1 TPASQLYTEESISN
15 EELTADQLIDKAQT
29 NASLLAEIIAAST
42 DEILNLRDF
51 ENSEVIQTLHRECQG
66 ISDYLFERI
75 WYDSGNDADAQYYAY
90 DSSSR
95 HETYQKTPEEEAQ
108 IAAFIA
114 CSEQIQAAFRRY
126 DELKDHLQAKQLQQE
141 ENTRANV
148 DTLDDDIDASDNDDD
163 DDDAYNASL
172 LGTSHGGGSIA
183 HNANHHLRR
192 SEQPLEWKLDPREDF
207 KANKM
212 KMKKR
217 MDQAERERI
226 EQERWQERKE
236 ALNIKTPGAV
246 EIPAEVLVI
255 DHPVQPVEE
264 REQEEQEYRRLKEEE
279 ISKALEPEDGAEDA
293 DALAPAE
300 SNTIASTFAS
310 TSNASHKADHL
321 MDEDEDEEDDFDEA
335 TAMDTEADSALE
347 AMMREV
353 AAAKHA
359 RDIAKLMDS
368 DDMNGILK
376 DIAHFQ
382 ALSASKGSDVSGM
395 VEDDPEYQLIVK
407 ANTITVAIDNEM
419 LVVHKFIRDHYE
431 PKFPELETVV
441 ANPMDYA
448 RTVKRIANQDDITK
462 VDLHDILPS
471 ATVMVVVV
479 TGTTTEGRTLTES
492 EWRACD
498 EACDLAFELERAKAT
513 IIEYVESR
521 LTFIAPNLSAIIGT
535 ATAAKLMGQAGGLT
549 SLSKMPACNIQ
560 VLGQDKSLNSALSAA
575 SNVRNVGYAY
585 YSPFILS
592 YPVEVRK
599 KALKMT
605 AAKLALAARID
616 RVHSYPDGS
625 WGRKI
630 KDEIERKVEKLLEA
644 PPQKNVKALPA
655 PLEAPKK
662 RRGGR
667 RARKEKELYAV
678 SEMQKLKNRV
688 AFGQEEQEV
697 MGYGTSEGM
706 GMLGQNYSGP
716 GAGRIRG
723 PQTKERNRGKISNRN
738 AARLAQY
745 GSGGGTGTAGTAS
758 SIAFTPVQGIEL
770 VDPTAAAAKLKAL
783 NERYFGSQGFMKMKK
798 EES

>member
-1 TPASQLYTEESISN
+1 MTSTAGQWSNLFHNLPTRTPASQLYTEESISN

-75 WYDSGNDADAQYYAY
+75 WHDSGNDADAQYYAY

-279 ISKALEPEDGAEDA
+279 ISKALEPEDGAEVTRLNPVAHVDA
-293 DALAPAE
+293 DVE
-300 SNTIASTFAS
+300 
-310 TSNASHKADHL
+310 
-321 MDEDEDEEDDFDEA
+321 EDEEEEEVDA
-335 TAMDTEADSALE
+335 GAL
-347 AMMREV
+347 
-353 AAAKHA
+353 
-359 RDIAKLMDS
+359 S
-368 DDMNGILK
+368 DDSWEEVPEARVVG
-376 DIAHFQ
+376 
-382 ALSASKGSDVSGM
+382 LS
-395 VEDDPEYQLIVK
+395 I
-407 ANTITVAIDNEM
+407 
-419 LVVHKFIRDHYE
+419 
-431 PKFPELETVV
+431 
-441 ANPMDYA
+441 
-448 RTVKRIANQDDITK
+448 
-462 VDLHDILPS
+462 
-471 ATVMVVVV
+471 
-479 TGTTTEGRTLTES
+479 
-492 EWRACD
+492 
-498 EACDLAFELERAKAT
+498 
-513 IIEYVESR
+513 
-521 LTFIAPNLSAIIGT
+521 
-535 ATAAKLMGQAGGLT
+535 
-549 SLSKMPACNIQ
+549 
-560 VLGQDKSLNSALSAA
+560 
-575 SNVRNVGYAY
+575 
-585 YSPFILS
+585 
-592 YPVEVRK
+592 
-599 KALKMT
+599 
-605 AAKLALAARID
+605 
-616 RVHSYPDGS
+616 
-625 WGRKI
+625 
-630 KDEIERKVEKLLEA
+630 
-644 PPQKNVKALPA
+644 
-655 PLEAPKK
+655 
-662 RRGGR
+662 
-667 RARKEKELYAV
+667 
-678 SEMQKLKNRV
+678 
-688 AFGQEEQEV
+688 
-697 MGYGTSEGM
+697 
-706 GMLGQNYSGP
+706 
-716 GAGRIRG
+716 
-723 PQTKERNRGKISNRN
+723 
-738 AARLAQY
+738 
-745 GSGGGTGTAGTAS
+745 
-758 SIAFTPVQGIEL
+758 
-770 VDPTAAAAKLKAL
+770 
-783 NERYFGSQGFMKMKK
+783 
-798 EES
+798 EESTSSSSSSFLVTSDNSPLRTPK

>member
-1 TPASQLYTEESISN
+1 MSL
-15 EELTADQLIDKAQT
+15 ADDF
-29 NASLLAEIIAAST
+29 LA
-42 DEILNLRDF
+42 D
-51 ENSEVIQTLHRECQG
+51 
-66 ISDYLFERI
+66 
-75 WYDSGNDADAQYYAY
+75 
-90 DSSSR
+90 
-95 HETYQKTPEEEAQ
+95 
-108 IAAFIA
+108 
-114 CSEQIQAAFRRY
+114 
-126 DELKDHLQAKQLQQE
+126 
-141 ENTRANV
+141 
-148 DTLDDDIDASDNDDD
+148 LDD
-163 DDDAYNASL
+163 Y
-172 LGTSHGGGSIA
+172 
-183 HNANHHLRR
+183 
-192 SEQPLEWKLDPREDF
+192 
-207 KANKM
+207 
-212 KMKKR
+212 
-217 MDQAERERI
+217 
-226 EQERWQERKE
+226 
-236 ALNIKTPGAV
+236 
-246 EIPAEVLVI
+246 
-255 DHPVQPVEE
+255 
-264 REQEEQEYRRLKEEE
+264 
-279 ISKALEPEDGAEDA
+279 EDA

-513 IIEYVESR
+513 
-521 LTFIAPNLSAIIGT
+521 
-535 ATAAKLMGQAGGLT
+535 
-549 SLSKMPACNIQ
+549 MPACNIQ

-783 NERYFGSQGFMKMKK
+783 NERYFGSQGFMKTKK

>member
-1 TPASQLYTEESISN
+1 MSL
-15 EELTADQLIDKAQT
+15 ADDF
-29 NASLLAEIIAAST
+29 LA
-42 DEILNLRDF
+42 D
-51 ENSEVIQTLHRECQG
+51 
-66 ISDYLFERI
+66 
-75 WYDSGNDADAQYYAY
+75 
-90 DSSSR
+90 
-95 HETYQKTPEEEAQ
+95 
-108 IAAFIA
+108 
-114 CSEQIQAAFRRY
+114 
-126 DELKDHLQAKQLQQE
+126 
-141 ENTRANV
+141 
-148 DTLDDDIDASDNDDD
+148 LDD
-163 DDDAYNASL
+163 Y
-172 LGTSHGGGSIA
+172 
-183 HNANHHLRR
+183 
-192 SEQPLEWKLDPREDF
+192 
-207 KANKM
+207 
-212 KMKKR
+212 
-217 MDQAERERI
+217 
-226 EQERWQERKE
+226 
-236 ALNIKTPGAV
+236 
-246 EIPAEVLVI
+246 
-255 DHPVQPVEE
+255 
-264 REQEEQEYRRLKEEE
+264 
-279 ISKALEPEDGAEDA
+279 EDA